1 MFGKKNLC
9 AICGTKVSK
18 SLQNQ
23 IGDGMI
29 CLNCGRICKKS
40 LMETVQTI
48 SSAWEENHR
57 RYSVFNQSMVI
68 TDFMGG
74 YIYIDNAHQ
83 YAYISSHKKPKQE
96 PIIFSFSEIEGYKI
110 EKIGEKTISKTKNK
124 GGIGR
129 AVVGGALFGPAGA
142 VVGAATSKTQT
153 ETKTVGGVP
162 FLSIDLNLNGI
173 KTDVFIENPPLQ
185 ASQIL
190 DSMMNS

>member
-1 MFGKKNLC
+1 MFGKKTLC

-23 IGDGMI
+23 ISNGVI

-48 SSAWEENHR
+48 SSAWEENHH
-57 RYSVFNQSMVI
+57 RYSAFKQSMAI
-68 TDFMGG
+68 TNFGSG
-74 YIYIDNAHQ
+74 YIYVDNSQQ
-83 YAYISSHKKPKQE
+83 YAYISSCKKPKQE
-96 PIIFSFSEIEGYKI
+96 PIIFGFSEIEGYRI
-110 EKIGEKTISKTKNK
+110 EQVGEKTISKTKNK

-129 AVVGGALFGPAGA
+129 AVVGDALFGPAGA

-162 FLSIDLNLNGI
+162 ILYIDLDLNGI
-173 KTDVFIENPPLQ
+173 KTTISIAHSPLQ

>member
-1 MFGKKNLC
+1 MFGKKNVC

-23 IGDGMI
+23 IGDGVI

-57 RYSVFNQSMVI
+57 RYSVFNQSMTI
-68 TDFMGG
+68 TNFGSG
-74 YIYIDNAHQ
+74 YIYVDSSQQ

-96 PIIFSFSEIEGYKI
+96 PIIFSFSEIEGYRI
-110 EKIGEKTISKTKNK
+110 EQVGEKTISKTKNK

-162 FLSIDLNLNGI
+162 ILYIDLDLNRI
-173 KTDVFIENPPLQ
+173 KTTISIAHPPLQ